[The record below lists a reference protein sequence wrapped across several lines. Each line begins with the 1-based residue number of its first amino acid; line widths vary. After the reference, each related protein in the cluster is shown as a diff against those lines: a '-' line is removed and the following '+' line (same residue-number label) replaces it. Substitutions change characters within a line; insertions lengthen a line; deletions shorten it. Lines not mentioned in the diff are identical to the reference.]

1 MPDKPEQT
9 TPAHWEPGPVIAWL
23 VEDGRFL
30 PDVDELARQ
39 LGDKMRDGGAPLW
52 RLRLSMRTLHPL
64 ITATTSVWERDRQ
77 FTTHLQSPH
86 GLEGRSGYIGSPM
99 QIINETDAPFRKR
112 LQNPLSETDHNV
124 LHELKARGATDYFG
138 IPMKFS
144 DGAMAILVLTTD
156 AAHGF
161 SDLDL
166 EQFEELSS
174 VLAPIMEVFNARL
187 VSRAIAEAYLGPRTG
202 RRVLDGRI
210 TRGDIENTQ
219 AAILVSDLRDWTGLN
234 NRIRA
239 EDALALANRY
249 FEVVAEAVES
259 HDGEILK
266 FIGDGVLAIF
276 PTESEAPDPAAACE
290 RALAAT
296 RQALQGA
303 EQSGLSDEV
312 GFGMGMHFGDVLYGN
327 IGSQTRLDFT
337 VLGQA
342 VNIAARIESLCSK
355 FDQPVLFSQ
364 EFADRLAEPSE
375 LVAEEVL
382 KGQDEASK
390 VFTTSDH
397 LRLAG

>member
-9 TPAHWEPGPVIAWL
+9 TPSQWELGSILKWL

-30 PDVDELARQ
+30 PDVDELTRQ
-39 LGDKMRDGGAPLW
+39 LGDQMLNSGAPLW

-99 QIINETDAPFRKR
+99 EIINKTRAPFRKR
-112 LQNPLSETDHNV
+112 LQDPLSETDHNV
-124 LHELKARGATDYFG
+124 LHELKARGGTDYFG
-138 IPMKFS
+138 VPMIFS

-156 AAHGF
+156 AADGF

-174 VLAPIMEVFNARL
+174 ILAPIMEVFNARL

-210 TRGDIENTQ
+210 TRGDIENIQ
-219 AAILVSDLRDWTGLN
+219 AAILVSDIRDWTGLN
-234 NRIRA
+234 IRVRA

-249 FEVVAEAVES
+249 FEVVAEAVEGNG
-259 HDGEILK
+259 GEILK
-266 FIGDGVLAIF
+266 FIGDGVLAVF
-276 PTESEAPDPAAACE
+276 PTDSEAPDATAACE
-290 RALAAT
+290 RALAAA
-296 RQALQGA
+296 RQALQSA

-312 GFGMGMHFGDVLYGN
+312 SFGMGMHFGDVLYGN
-327 IGSQTRLDFT
+327 VGSKTRLDFT

-342 VNIAARIESLCSK
+342 VNVAARIEGLCGK
-355 FDQPVLFSQ
+355 FNQPVLFSE
-364 EFADRLAEPSE
+364 EFADRLAETTK
-375 LVAEEVL
+375 LVAEEIL

-390 VFTTSDH
+390 VFTTSDD
-397 LRLAG
+397 LRQAD